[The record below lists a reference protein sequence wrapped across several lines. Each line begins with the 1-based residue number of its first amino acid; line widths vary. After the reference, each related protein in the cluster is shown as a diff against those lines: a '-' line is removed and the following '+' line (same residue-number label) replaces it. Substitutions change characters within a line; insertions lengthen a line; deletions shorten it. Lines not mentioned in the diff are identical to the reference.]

1 MPPMTVPSLPLP
13 ASELPEGLRRFGDP
27 KAPGPARTMAAKGLV
42 PVKGG
47 DLVTLL
53 VQLGADADQNIANSA
68 RDTLSNLPEG
78 VLHAACSAPLHIAI
92 LDGLADRFPDRDDV
106 LELLVMNRGTAD
118 YTIERIALHCS
129 ESISEAIAV
138 NQQRILAAPKIIEAL
153 YKNANTRMSTADR
166 LIELCARNG
175 VVLEGIPSFHDHVE
189 AIQGELIMEP
199 EGDEPL
205 PSDVAFQEALAADDE
220 QEDAVEEERD
230 RNDREKLKET
240 MKEKFL
246 PLRQR
251 IDGMKK
257 QEKIRMAVIG
267 GAAARSILVRDH
279 NKSVAKAAISSP
291 KMTAGEAASIAKSK
305 EVGEEILRF
314 IGDKKKWV
322 GSYEVK
328 RALVFNAKTPFATS
342 LKYLSHLR
350 DNDLKTLT
358 RSRNIAGPLKQAAI
372 QRHEKKT
379 KGRR

>member
-1 MPPMTVPSLPLP
+1 MRRMTVPSLPLP

-27 KAPGPARTMAAKGLV
+27 NAPGPARMMAAKGLV

-53 VQLGADADQNIANSA
+53 VQLGADSDPNIAKPA
-68 RDTLSNLPEG
+68 GETLVGLPEN
-78 VLHAACSAPLHIAI
+78 VLHAACTAKLHIAI
-92 LDGLADRFPDRDDV
+92 LDGLADRFTDRDDI
-106 LELLVMNRGTAD
+106 LERLVMNHATAD
-118 YTIERIALHCS
+118 YTVERVAGRCS
-129 ESISEAIAV
+129 ENVSEAIAV
-138 NQQRILAAPKIIEAL
+138 NQQRILGAPKIIEAL

-175 VVLEGIPSFHDHVE
+175 VVLEGIPSFQDHVE

-205 PSDVAFQEALAADDE
+205 PSDVAFQEALADDDE
-220 QEDAVEEERD
+220 QEDALETDKKEE
-230 RNDREKLKET
+230 KEET
-240 MKEKFL
+240 KKKFL
-246 PLRQR
+246 PLRQK

-257 QEKIRMAVIG
+257 QEKIRLAMIG

-279 NKSVAKAAISSP
+279 NKAVARAAVSSP
-291 KMTAGEAASIAKSK
+291 KMTSGEAAAIAKSK
-305 EVGEEILRF
+305 EVGEEILRY
-314 IGDKKKWV
+314 IAQKKKWV

-342 LKYLSHLR
+342 LKFLSHLR
-350 DNDLKTLT
+350 DNDLKKIT

-372 QRHEKKT
+372 QRYEKKT